1 MNFVLHQFFVVY
13 GETFLNMLF
22 LLSRQE
28 SSHQFFER
36 LQSEVPAAPEDKIKA
51 MEELQHEQEVRGR
64 LVGSKREGEP
74 WIS

>member
-1 MNFVLHQFFVVY
+1 MRLFFII
-13 GETFLNMLF
+13 LF
-22 LLSRQE
+22 FLSRQE